1 MDLETENRLAA
12 LLMEEARRLR
22 READKE
28 GVLAYLRKSNVRG
41 RPNSRFLTATVRGVE
56 QANRAVQIS
65 EMWRAREK
73 EKELDARQRP
83 VSKAKNSSIHVG
95 TSYSKEKARARLEQ
109 GSAVPGSLNKVVESR
124 GYPSRHGIDERDNSP
139 PSCDAALRDDEIE
152 EFLQSRVK
160 RGRGSVGCRM
170 DEPGPYLSAKS
181 SDQNGWV
188 LSLDKRSVEEA
199 KRRPLGPEK
208 PFFLRCDAEV
218 LANNEHKPEKN
229 FSGKSLEESRKNK
242 KPKVHHRQKKRGSRS
257 R

>member
-28 GVLAYLRKSNVRG
+28 GVLAYLREPNVRG

-109 GSAVPGSLNKVVESR
+109 GSVVPGSLNKVVESR
-124 GYPSRHGIDERDNSP
+124 GHPSRHGIDERDNSP

-170 DEPGPYLSAKS
+170 DEPGPYLSAKIVGS
-181 SDQNGWV
+181 KRMG
-188 LSLDKRSVEEA
+188 SLIGQKVCRGGEA
-199 KRRPLGPEK
+199 TP
-208 PFFLRCDAEV
+208 
-218 LANNEHKPEKN
+218 
-229 FSGKSLEESRKNK
+229 SWSRKTIFLK
-242 KPKVHHRQKKRGSRS
+242 M
-257 R
+257 